1 MASSEVEE
9 VSFYLFTNQLRFI
22 LPNHYNMNSIQS
34 LTPRQIVEE
43 LDKYIIGQ
51 KDAKRNVAIAL
62 RNRIRRMMVKSDI
75 QKDIVPNNILMIGS
89 TGVGKT
95 EIARRLAKI
104 AQAPFTKVEASK
116 FTEVGYVGR
125 DVESMVRDLVEQS
138 VHLVR
143 DVKKEEVKVKAADA
157 VEEVILDILIP
168 PVKSAG
174 FTRPMSIN
182 PELESEPN
190 SDSELNERTRDRF
203 REKLRNGELDDRK
216 IEINVKASSPVGI
229 GMIGNGMMDDAS
241 MAGLQDMISGMMPK
255 KTKKRKLT
263 IAEARKVLLEDEMS
277 KLIDFDEVKEEAI
290 RLAENNGIIFIDEI
304 DKIASKSGKNGGGP
318 DVSREG
324 VQRDLLPIVEGSS
337 VNTKY
342 GVINTDHIL
351 FIAAGAFHVSKPSD
365 LIPELQGRFP
375 IRVEL
380 QSLTQEDFKRI
391 LKEPKNALT
400 KQYEALFEA
409 EEVSL
414 SFTDEAIDEIAN
426 LAFLI
431 NQEVE
436 NIGARRLHT
445 VMSHLL
451 NDFLFEVPDLIEP
464 NSKIMVT
471 KEMVQERLSMLVK
484 NRDLSQYIL

>member
-1 MASSEVEE
+1 METKT
-9 VSFYLFTNQLRFI
+9 SFNNKTTTLPMNQI
-22 LPNHYNMNSIQS
+22 ES
-34 LTPRQIVEE
+34 LTPRQIVAE

-62 RNRIRRMMVKSDI
+62 RNRIRRMMVKSEI
-75 QKDIVPNNILMIGS
+75 QKDIVPNNILLIGS

-104 AQAPFTKVEASK
+104 ANAPFTKVEASK

-143 DVKKEEVKVKAADA
+143 EIKNETVKAKAAEA

-174 FTRPMSIN
+174 FTRPIPAN
-182 PELESEPN
+182 TELESEPH
-190 SDSELNERTRDRF
+190 SDAELNERTRERF

-216 IEINVKASSPVGI
+216 IEINVKANSPVGI
-229 GMIGNGMMDDAS
+229 GMIGNGMIDDAS

-255 KTKKRKLT
+255 KTKKRKLS
-263 IAEARKVLLEDEMS
+263 IAEARKVLLEEEVS
-277 KLIDFDEVKEEAI
+277 KLVDFDEVKEEAI
-290 RLAENNGIIFIDEI
+290 KLAENNGIIFIDEI
-304 DKIASKSGKNGGGP
+304 DKIASKSGKGGGGP

-324 VQRDLLPIVEGSS
+324 VQRDLLPIVEGSA

-342 GVINTDHIL
+342 GVINTDHVL

-380 QSLTQEDFKRI
+380 QSLTQEDFSRI
-391 LKEPKNALT
+391 LREPKNALT
-400 KQYEALFEA
+400 KQYQALFDA
-409 EEVSL
+409 EQVSL
-414 SFTDEAIDEIAN
+414 EFTDDAIEEIARI
-426 LAFLI
+426 AFLI

-451 NDFLFEVPDLIEP
+451 NDFLFEVPDIIEP

-471 KEMVQERLSMLVK
+471 KEMVLDRLNSLVK

>member
-1 MASSEVEE
+1 
-9 VSFYLFTNQLRFI
+9 
-22 LPNHYNMNSIQS
+22 MNNPFS

-51 KDAKRNVAIAL
+51 HDAKRNVAIAL
-62 RNRIRRMMVKSDI
+62 RNRIRRMNVTSDI
-75 QKDIVPNNILMIGS
+75 QKDIVPNNILLIGS

-104 AQAPFTKVEASK
+104 AQAPFIKVEASK

-125 DVESMVRDLVEQS
+125 DVESMVRDLMEQS
-138 VHLVR
+138 VQLVR
-143 DVKKEEVKVKAADA
+143 ESKKAEVNAKATEA

-168 PVKSAG
+168 SVKTPG
-174 FTRPMSIN
+174 FTSSSSATDS
-182 PELESEPN
+182 SEP
-190 SDSELNERTRDRF
+190 SSEAELNERTRDRF
-203 REKLRNGELDDRK
+203 REKLRNGDLDERK
-216 IEINVKASSPVGI
+216 IEIQVKASSPVGL
-229 GMIGNGMMDDAS
+229 GMVGNGMMDDAS
-241 MAGLQDMISGMMPK
+241 MAGLQDMLSGMMPK
-255 KTKKRKLT
+255 KTKKRKLS
-263 IAEARKVLLEDEMS
+263 IAEARKVLLEEEIT

-304 DKIASKSGKNGGGP
+304 DKIASKSGKGGGGP

-337 VNTKY
+337 VTTKY
-342 GVINTDHIL
+342 GVIQTDHVL

-380 QSLTQEDFKRI
+380 QALTKEDFTRI

-400 KQYEALFEA
+400 KQYQALFEA
-409 EEVSL
+409 EEVYL
-414 SFTDEAIDEIAN
+414 DFTDDAIEEIAH

-451 NDFLFEVPDLIEP
+451 NDFLFEVPDLIGP
-464 NSKIMVT
+464 NSKISIT
-471 KEMVQERLSMLVK
+471 KEMVEERLSDLVK